1 MSVDP
6 KDPRMGFHP
15 DSVHLLRTTMQ
26 AQYQLS
32 QMADQ
37 KANMVLAA
45 SFVIFSVSIS
55 QAAAGARPLPLLV
68 LGAAAFA
75 AAALAMLAVLPSVK
89 TPPAPDGP
97 ANILFF
103 GNFANLS
110 RDDYVSGME
119 WLMKQPEVL
128 YRSMI
133 QDLYGVGVVLQ
144 KKYRMLRISYL
155 LFLLGVGLG
164 VTLFV
169 ITFFIAAA
177 QPDVSISDAYVS
189 PLPSVPGLA
198 MTPPDTAATVPADTM
213 LVGPDAP

>member
-6 KDPRMGFHP
+6 RAGFHP

-55 QAAAGARPLPLLV
+55 LGSTGARPLPLLV

-75 AAALAMLAVLPSVK
+75 AACLAVLAVLPSVK
-89 TPPAPDGP
+89 TPPAPKGP

-103 GNFANLS
+103 GSFTQIPEGEFVDRLMEVAKSPRDSFEAFAHDIYQNG
-110 RDDYVSGME
+110 R
-119 WLMKQPEVL
+119 VL
-128 YRSMI
+128 AF
-133 QDLYGVGVVLQ
+133 
-144 KKYRMLRISYL
+144 KKYRYLGWAYRI
-155 LFLLGVGLG
+155 LLGGLILALG
-164 VTLFV
+164 AFV
-169 ITFFIAAA
+169 L
-177 QPDVSISDAYVS
+177 PYVE
-189 PLPSVPGLA
+189 
-198 MTPPDTAATVPADTM
+198 TM
-213 LVGPDAP
+213 VAR

>member
-45 SFVIFSVSIS
+45 SFVIFSVSIA
-55 QAAAGARPLPLLV
+55 QAKSGAPPLPLLL

-75 AAALAMLAVLPSVK
+75 AAALAVMAVLPSVK
-89 TPPAPDGP
+89 VAPAPDGP

-103 GNFANLS
+103 GSFTQVAETEFIDRLMTVAQNPRASFEAFAHDIYQNG
-110 RDDYVSGME
+110 R
-119 WLMKQPEVL
+119 VL
-128 YRSMI
+128 AF
-133 QDLYGVGVVLQ
+133 
-144 KKYRMLRISYL
+144 KKYRYLAWAYRIL
-155 LFLLGVGLG
+155 LAGLIG
-164 VTLFV
+164 SAVAF
-169 ITFFIAAA
+169 
-177 QPDVSISDAYVS
+177 
-189 PLPSVPGLA
+189 SVPYVLGLA
-198 MTPPDTAATVPADTM
+198 SR
-213 LVGPDAP
+213 

>member
-55 QAAAGARPLPLLV
+55 QAAAGAHPLPLLV

-75 AAALAMLAVLPSVK
+75 AAALAVLAVLPSVK
-89 TPPAPDGP
+89 VPPAPDGP

-103 GNFANLS
+103 GSFTQLSEDEFIQRLMAVAQNPRVSFEAFAHDIYQNG
-110 RDDYVSGME
+110 R
-119 WLMKQPEVL
+119 VL
-128 YRSMI
+128 AF
-133 QDLYGVGVVLQ
+133 
-144 KKYRMLRISYL
+144 KKYRYLAWAYRI
-155 LFLLGVGLG
+155 LLGGLIG
-164 VTLFV
+164 
-169 ITFFIAAA
+169 AAA
-177 QPDVSISDAYVS
+177 AF
-189 PLPSVPGLA
+189 SVPYVLRLA
-198 MTPPDTAATVPADTM
+198 
-213 LVGPDAP
+213 GR